1 MSNKTEI
8 TGNLTSAR
16 VVSDRL
22 IADITKD
29 MVIIELRGQTLR
41 LNHDDIWNI
50 ELIIELA
57 NEIRKEAGV
66 E

>member
-1 MSNKTEI
+1 MSKTEI

-57 NEIRKEAGV
+57 NEIRKEAGL